1 MSNPSRSSSAYTSR
15 LSGYLSTIT
24 PQSGHV
30 PDRSTVISV
39 AVACLAVGWIAV
51 ALDGVVY
58 AVGGI
63 VAGSI
68 AAIAVATISNGSRE
82 LTIGGLLVLFGS
94 LSIAAIFSISG
105 YTTTLWASGLSVAT
119 FITGFGLTRFR
130 VDAFGDG
137 ALARVTGVLI
147 RITTVLAVLAVFVLI
162 LRINLSVFPM
172 TSATN
177 PLSELLRPTTTSG
190 TTVGFVILAWLVV
203 AGEWIL
209 TAVLPPETAVPD
221 AIQNDYNQAR
231 ARLLQVG
238 VAVLGVGS
246 ILLSIAYLASVETR
260 ILIWITEPTLGAVLR
275 SPLLRTSLV
284 RLFGLLVL
292 LAGILL
298 LAKSIGVSFL
308 LKGFPW
314 TPAETTV
321 AAGLFA
327 LAIVVSGPTAAFV
340 QDLLQLPNSIETISA
355 VMGSTATGLLG
366 GVLTLFILSVG
377 FTILSILAG
386 CGLLPSSTA
395 GPRIAMW
402 GLFFTAAIGSVGE
415 GSTVGIILCVV
426 AGIVVYDLGVFG
438 GELTAE
444 LGLPVSHPNG
454 ELIHAAAMLVIG
466 VVALVGGLLIDSLV
480 STLSINDVDISFSI
494 FVLITMIVLLVI
506 LLYLKENKEY
516 FPE

>member
-15 LSGYLSTIT
+15 LSSYLSTIT

-39 AVACLAVGWIAV
+39 TVTCLAVGWIAV

-94 LSIAAIFSISG
+94 LSIAAILTIST
-105 YTTTLWASGLSVAT
+105 YTTTLWASGLSVGT
-119 FITGFGLTRFR
+119 FVTGFGLTRFR

-162 LRINLSVFPM
+162 LRINLSVFLM
-172 TSATN
+172 TSSTN

-221 AIQNDYNQAR
+221 AMQNYNRAR
-231 ARLLQVG
+231 ARLLQAG

-246 ILLSIAYLASVETR
+246 ILISIAYLVSVETR
-260 ILIWITEPTLGAVLR
+260 ILIWIAEPTLGAVLR

-308 LKGFPW
+308 LRGFPW

-321 AAGLFA
+321 TAGLFA
-327 LAIVVSGPTAAFV
+327 LAIVVSGPVVAFV
-340 QDLLQLPNSIETISA
+340 QDLPQLPDGIETLSA

-377 FTILSILAG
+377 LTILSILAG
-386 CGLLPSSTA
+386 GGLLPSPTA
-395 GPRIAMW
+395 GPRIAMG
-402 GLFFTAAIGSVGE
+402 GLFFTAAVGSVGE
-415 GSTVGIILCVV
+415 GPLLGILLCVV

-444 LGLPVSHPNG
+444 LGWPVSHPNG
-454 ELIHAAAMLVIG
+454 ELIHAAAMLLIG
-466 VVALVGGLLIDSLV
+466 AVTLVGGLLIDSLV
-480 STLSINDVDISFSI
+480 SIFSINDVGISSSI
-494 FVLITMIVLLVI
+494 FVLIIIVLLII